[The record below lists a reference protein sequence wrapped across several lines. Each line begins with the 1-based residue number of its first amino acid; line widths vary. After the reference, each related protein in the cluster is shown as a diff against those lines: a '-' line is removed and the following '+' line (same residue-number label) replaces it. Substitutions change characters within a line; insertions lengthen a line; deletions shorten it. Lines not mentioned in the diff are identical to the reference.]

1 VKTNSRNRRINATL
15 PELVATISEFAFEY
29 SMDTREAYDLARAIL
44 VELLQEA
51 SHGSQIIDRDEPK
64 TSAAALSPP
73 QYATSNV

>member
-1 VKTNSRNRRINATL
+1 L

-51 SHGSQIIDRDEPK
+51 SHGSQISDRDEPK
-64 TSAAALSPP
+64 PP
-73 QYATSNV
+73 LLH